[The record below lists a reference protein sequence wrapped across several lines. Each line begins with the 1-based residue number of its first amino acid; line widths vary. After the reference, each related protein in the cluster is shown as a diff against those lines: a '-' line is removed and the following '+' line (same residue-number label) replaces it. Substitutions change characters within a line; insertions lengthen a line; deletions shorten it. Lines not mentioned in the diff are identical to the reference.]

1 LVKKKVVEGRDMSEI
16 KELLSLQDQLSIRHQ
31 CDLLG
36 INRSS
41 IYYKP
46 QGESDENLQIMR
58 LIDEH
63 HLVHP
68 TYGVLQMQDYL
79 ITTGYQA
86 NHKRVRRLMGLMC
99 INVIYPR
106 RNLSK
111 LGHAKYIRPYLLR
124 GLKIVRPNQVWEIDI
139 TYIPMYKGFM
149 YLVAIIDVYSR
160 FVVAWDVFNSLDAE
174 NSLAVL
180 IQAIDQ
186 YGKPE
191 IINSDQGSQF
201 TCALWTQYVE
211 QSGIRI
217 SMDGKG
223 RAIDNIFIERLW
235 RTVKQD
241 YVYLNPVSNGL
252 ELFQGLKDFF
262 TFYNTRKAH
271 QGIARQ
277 IPAERY
283 NSAA

>member
-1 LVKKKVVEGRDMSEI
+1 MEGRDMSELKRLI
-16 KELLSLQDQLSIRHQ
+16 SVQDQLSIRHQ

-36 INRSS
+36 VNRSS

-46 QGESDENLQIMR
+46 QGESDENLMLMR
-58 LIDEH
+58 LMDEY
-63 HLVHP
+63 HLAHP

-79 ITTGYQA
+79 SSMGYQV
-86 NHKRVRRLMGLMC
+86 NHKRVRRLMRLMG

-111 LGHAKYIRPYLLR
+111 LGQTKYIRPYLLR
-124 GLKIVRPNQVWEIDI
+124 GLKVVRPNQVWQIDI
-139 TYIPMYKGFM
+139 TYIPMEKGFM

-160 FVVAWDVFNSLDAE
+160 FVVGWDIFNSLDAE
-174 NSLAVL
+174 NPLAVL
-180 IQAIDQ
+180 KQAIER

-201 TCALWTQYVE
+201 TCALWTSYVE
-211 QSGIRI
+211 HAEIRI

-223 RAIDNIFIERLW
+223 RATDNIFIERLW

-241 YVYLNPVSNGL
+241 HVYLYPAANGL
-252 ELFQGLKDFF
+252 ELFLGLTDFF
-262 TFYNTRKAH
+262 NFYNTQKTH
-271 QGIARQ
+271 QGIGRRA
-277 IPAERY
+277 PVELY
-283 NSAA
+283 MYAA